1 MFLFFTHD
9 QSPVHLDL
17 EMHLIQHFFGNERIS
32 IFKKIYKYGIKAPI
46 KSHTSIFFEMNIFS
60 IPKKLQVHFKK
71 IYNDWI
77 RSGLK
82 IQMLLSN
89 YFELHCES

>member
-46 KSHTSIFFEMNIFS
+46 KSHTCIFFFKMKIS
-60 IPKKLQVHFKK
+60 KKIQVLDEVHFKK

-77 RSGLK
+77 SQHL
-82 IQMLLSN
+82 
-89 YFELHCES
+89 

>member
-1 MFLFFTHD
+1 MSKKKVLADPVVVTFFECT
-9 QSPVHLDL
+9 
-17 EMHLIQHFFGNERIS
+17 FFGDE
-32 IFKKIYKYGIKAPI
+32 KKILSKKNYKYGIKAPI